1 MKLGEIVLSVAGRD
15 AGKHFAV
22 AEIVDDNHVRI
33 ADGDLRRI
41 KTAKLKKI
49 KHLKTSDETL
59 DKIAEKLENGLQV
72 FDSEL
77 KSAIRVYNEKNT
89 K

>member
-22 AEIVDDNHVRI
+22 VEIVDDNHVRI

-49 KHLKTSDETL
+49 KHL
-59 DKIAEKLENGLQV
+59 
-72 FDSEL
+72 
-77 KSAIRVYNEKNT
+77 
-89 K
+89 